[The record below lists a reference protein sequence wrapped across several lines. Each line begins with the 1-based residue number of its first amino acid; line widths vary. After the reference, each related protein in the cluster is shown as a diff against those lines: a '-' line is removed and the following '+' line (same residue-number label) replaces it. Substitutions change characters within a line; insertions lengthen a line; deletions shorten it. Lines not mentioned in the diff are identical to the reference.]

1 MAIEKIGLAAELAE
15 IGRMNDWLA
24 AHCKVDG
31 KVFDRLKLCL
41 NEAVEN
47 VIRYGGD
54 GTGTH
59 EIELRLD
66 CRDGCAEFQLRDSG
80 RPFDPLKAR
89 PRHAYD
95 DLATAE
101 IGGFGLVLMKEAAS
115 EIAYERKAGRN
126 ILTARFCP
134 R

>member
-1 MAIEKIGLAAELAE
+1 MGVAEIGLAADLGE
-15 IGRMNDWLA
+15 IERMNDWLA
-24 AHCKVDG
+24 EHCNVDEQ
-31 KVFDRLKLCL
+31 VFQRLKLCL

-47 VIRYGGD
+47 VIRYGDAGA
-54 GTGTH
+54 GAH

-66 CRDGCAEFQLRDSG
+66 CRNNCAAFELRDSG
-80 RPFDPLKAR
+80 RAFDPLHTR
-89 PRHAYD
+89 PRQAYD

-115 EIAYERKAGRN
+115 EIAYERKSGRN
-126 ILTARFCP
+126 VLTARFCP